1 MPRADRFP
9 EHFDYCVRAREQ
21 GLDQVAEYIHKIVA
35 ERDRLREAL
44 HKIAEIE
51 HEDIPKPTT
60 PNEGYTWTVLA
71 IAVGL
76 AEQALKGEE

>member
-1 MPRADRFP
+1 M
-9 EHFDYCVRAREQ
+9 ARQENLEYWRGLAKWGDEQ
-21 GLDQVAEYIHKIVA
+21 ISILKAQVAA
-35 ERDRLREAL
+35 SEREMKMLREAL

-71 IAVGL
+71 MAVEL
-76 AEQALKGEE
+76 AEKALKEKP